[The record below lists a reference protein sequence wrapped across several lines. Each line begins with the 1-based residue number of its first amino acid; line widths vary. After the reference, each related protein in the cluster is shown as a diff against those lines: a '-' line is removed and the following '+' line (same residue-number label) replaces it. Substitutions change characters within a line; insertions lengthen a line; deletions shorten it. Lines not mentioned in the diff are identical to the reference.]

1 MINYAFMIIGGL
13 MIAVTVV
20 TPIILSD
27 RISVGLILA
36 LMPGVFFGPVFL
48 AFGIIGRRNVKRSE
62 ELLREAAHAVLLAEM
77 LRTNEMASFFARMM
91 ARNNDK

>member
-1 MINYAFMIIGGL
+1 MISKAFMIIGGL
-13 MIAVTVV
+13 IITITCA

-27 RISVGLILA
+27 RISVGLIFA

-62 ELLREAAHAVLLAEM
+62 ELRKAADAILLSERQ
-77 LRTNEMASFFARMM
+77 RTNEMSSFFAEMM